1 MALTKVGKDGII
13 GVSNSADAT
22 AITITSAEKVGIG
35 VSSPQELLHIKDGSI
50 VVGNGTASN
59 SSSVGKIGFST
70 DSSNS
75 RFIGIE
81 SFRGGDAANGDL
93 RFHTFGGDSN
103 SGERMKIDTAGIMT
117 VLSEGRAVTTN
128 VQQGLGKQWVRVSG
142 AGMAVVDSFNT
153 TSSTDAAQG
162 KATIAIANDMANTS
176 YACIFGGDDKQDGGG
191 VFVCNIDQAVAQ
203 ATTGYGMMNK
213 KQTSGSMT
221 LEDANQNMSCLVCG
235 DLA

>member
-1 MALTKVGKDGII
+1 MALTKVGKEGIT
-13 GVSNSADAT
+13 GVSNASNATFLTAT
-22 AITITSAEKVGIG
+22 AAEGVTLAGTLAVTGVHTVGTNA
-35 VSSPQELLHIKDGSI
+35 VA
-50 VVGNGTASN
+50 T
-59 SSSVGKIGFST
+59 
-70 DSSNS
+70 
-75 RFIGIE
+75 
-81 SFRGGDAANGDL
+81 
-93 RFHTFGGDSN
+93 
-103 SGERMKIDTAGIMT
+103 
-117 VLSEGRAVTTN
+117 SEGGAVTTN
-128 VQQGLGKQWVRVSG
+128 IAQGLGKQWVRVSG

>member
-13 GVSNSADAT
+13 GVSNSADADALFIDSSERVGVGAT
-22 AITITSAEKVGIG
+22 PNATFGSHLYAQGTPAVNKPIISAYSTGNSNKAGIG
-35 VSSPQELLHIKDGSI
+35 ILNDA
-50 VVGNGTASN
+50 GNRG
-59 SSSVGKIGFST
+59 IWT
-70 DSSNS
+70 DSNDFLLTTSYEGNS
-75 RFIGIE
+75 
-81 SFRGGDAANGDL
+81 AV
-93 RFHTFGGDSN
+93 H
-103 SGERMKIDTAGIMT
+103 MKIDTNGIIT
-117 VLSEGRAVTTN
+117 ILSEGRAVTTN

-213 KQTSGSMT
+213 KQTSGNMT

>member
-1 MALTKVGKDGII
+1 MALTKIGKSGITGVTNSSDASALFIDSSERVGVGATPNATFGSLLYVQGTPAANKPIFSAYSQGNSNKAGIALF
-13 GVSNSADAT
+13 ND
-22 AITITSAEKVGIG
+22 
-35 VSSPQELLHIKDGSI
+35 
-50 VVGNGTASN
+50 VGNRG
-59 SSSVGKIGFST
+59 IWT
-70 DSSNS
+70 DSNDLLFTTAYEGNS
-75 RFIGIE
+75 TV
-81 SFRGGDAANGDL
+81 
-93 RFHTFGGDSN
+93 H
-103 SGERMKIDTAGIMT
+103 MKIDANGIIT
-117 VLSEGRAVTTN
+117 ILSEGRAVTTN